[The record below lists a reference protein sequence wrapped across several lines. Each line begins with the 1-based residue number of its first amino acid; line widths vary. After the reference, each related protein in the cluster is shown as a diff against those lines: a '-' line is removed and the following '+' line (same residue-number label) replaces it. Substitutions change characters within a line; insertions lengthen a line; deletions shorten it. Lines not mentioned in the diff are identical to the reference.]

1 MPIGRAAYVEIIRRG
16 ELPGVAVGGADAD
29 GDLSSRRQINTAEQ
43 HGLSRNAIAELVGT
57 FVAQELL
64 DGAFDQVCI
73 GNQSIS
79 LIGVLGKRDQA
90 VADQVRRR
98 FMTRIQQ
105 EYAVVDQL
113 HPA

>member
-73 GNQSIS
+73 GDQSIS
-79 LIGVLGKRDQA
+79 LIGVLGRSSGVAGREIAQEARYAAARAPRA
-90 VADQVRRR
+90 VYPENCR
-98 FMTRIQQ
+98 
-105 EYAVVDQL
+105 
-113 HPA
+113 